1 MAVVLWLVLI
11 PFAHGVIP
19 WALSTLMPR
28 YGWQQGAPAVWN
40 RFGVIFV
47 TAAAALLL
55 WVLVHGTSCT
65 APKVKLGLTPSFL
78 MMRGPYRF
86 TRNPMYVAELALWL
100 GWSLFF
106 GSPWVFLGF
115 LALLSTITMIILP
128 REERGLE
135 SAFGPDYLQY
145 KTRVPRWWG
154 KTKN

>member
-1 MAVVLWLVLI
+1 LGLIVVAV
-11 PFAHGVIP
+11 
-19 WALSTLMPR
+19 
-28 YGWQQGAPAVWN
+28 
-40 RFGVIFV
+40 
-47 TAAAALLL
+47 AAALLL
-55 WVLVHGTSCT
+55 WVLAIAITYT
-65 APKVKLGLTPSFL
+65 PQRVKLGLTPTSL

-135 SAFGPDYLQY
+135 AAFGPNYLQY
-145 KTRVPRWWG
+145 KNRVPRWWG